1 MQVEMVTMVRGKAA
15 SLKNVLG
22 KHGFQLSERGYWIL
36 SPALKTDDL
45 GALEN
50 EIRRAGAGQ
59 EVEVRNIRKEW
70 A

>member
-1 MQVEMVTMVRGKAA
+1 MQDEMVTMVRGKAA

-22 KHGFQLSERGYWIL
+22 KHGFQLSAKGYWIH
-36 SPALKTDDL
+36 SPALKTD
-45 GALEN
+45 ALSSLED

>member
-1 MQVEMVTMVRGKAA
+1 MHDEMVTMVRGKAA

-22 KHGFQLSERGYWIL
+22 KHGFQLTTKGYWIL
-36 SPALKTDDL
+36 SPAMKTDAL

-50 EIRRAGAGQ
+50 EIRLAGAGQ